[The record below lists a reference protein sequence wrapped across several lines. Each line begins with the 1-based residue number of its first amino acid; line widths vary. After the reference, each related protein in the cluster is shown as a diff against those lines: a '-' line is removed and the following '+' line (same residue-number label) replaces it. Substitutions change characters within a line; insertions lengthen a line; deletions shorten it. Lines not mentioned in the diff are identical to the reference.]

1 MTMMDATGGFRPTSI
16 RAGDAGGVAEAGEVI
31 EHGAGRVLVV
41 RLRGEFDERSGM
53 DMADLVAQALAR
65 RPMVIVLDLAGVDF
79 LGSAALSVLV
89 DARHGADDAG
99 IAMGLVATRRVT
111 LLPLE
116 LTGLAWVFPVYPT
129 VRDAVAELGG
139 EGSAAL
145 SA

>member
-1 MTMMDATGGFRPTSI
+1 MTTMDATGGFRPTSI
-16 RAGDAGGVAEAGEVI
+16 WAGEARGAAEAGEVV
-31 EHGAGRVLVV
+31 EHGAGRVLVA
-41 RLRGEFDERSGM
+41 RLRGEFDERSGKN
-53 DMADLVAQALAR
+53 MADLVAQALAR
-65 RPMVIVLDLAGVDF
+65 RPMAIVLDLAGVDF

-89 DARHGADDAG
+89 DARHRAEEAG

-129 VRDAVAELGG
+129 VRDAVSELGG
-139 EGSAAL
+139 EGLGAL